1 MFSSFYH
8 HSLIFSWISLC
19 LCNIISIKLIR
30 RWSLEENHYLNF
42 WRLRIIKGTK
52 YTEPHGVIRDF
63 KELVSPFL
71 NSYLF
76 ILVIQIIITKSNYY
90 REQAASFNLLLLL
103 CTFFYQFD
111 SFAVWHKMYHLFF
124 HNFLSSKGCEYYYRS
139 NKY

>member
-1 MFSSFYH
+1 MIAWRK
-8 HSLIFSWISLC
+8 SLFKFLTFANYKRYKVHRTAWG
-19 LCNIISIKLIR
+19 NQR
-30 RWSLEENHYLNF
+30 F
-42 WRLRIIKGTK
+42 QRI
-52 YTEPHGVIRDF
+52 GVT
-63 KELVSPFL
+63 FL

-124 HNFLSSKGCEYYYRS
+124 HNFLSQRDANIITAQINTSTIMVDFYSTWLILFYI
-139 NKY
+139 